1 MRNARPEILG
11 SLFGKH
17 VFVQPPHGGVDLLNN
32 TAKIANQRA
41 AFAGEIV
48 DTGLTRAIEIG
59 VWLQEFCRHTGWHG
73 DTDKAIAKQTG
84 TANSKFAFL
93 RNFHVIINLQRDGD
107 TVSFADQ
114 TWPARNFPDARA
126 REQNVRSFQQAAGVT
141 EADRK
146 RIVSFETFPQP
157 AKLHHQ
163 RTQHRQSGK
172 NKDADL
178 KFQTSLVPV
187 HFAFNSR
194 PRTLSGST
202 VRPIDQAENPGEFD
216 SVIAAILPASLG
228 SKFAL
233 HADTRSGRRHE
244 MRFSCRA

>member
-1 MRNARPEILG
+1 M
-11 SLFGKH
+11 
-17 VFVQPPHGGVDLLNN
+17 QPSDGRVDLLVN
-32 TAKIANQRA
+32 APQVAHERA
-41 AFAGEIV
+41 AVAGKIV
-48 DTGLTRAIEIG
+48 DAGLARAVEVG
-59 VWLQEFCRHTGWHG
+59 VWLQKVFRHARWHG

-84 TANSKFAFL
+84 TANGEFASL
-93 RNFHVIINLQRDGD
+93 WNFHVIINLQLDGD

-114 TWPARNFPDARA
+114 TRPARNFPDARA

-216 SVIAAILPASLG
+216 SLIAAILPAFLE
-228 SKFAL
+228 SKSFL
-233 HADTRSGRRHE
+233 RADRQCDQRRE
-244 MRFSCRA
+244 KRFSCHGSRRCWSHRDAAAIGGSDD